1 MILKNSPFHPS
12 NKIKNVNISNQST
25 KVNDESRSFSFL
37 KWIKGAINPLQN
49 LPLISGIYSSINSD
63 NKDSDRDMIQN
74 SLGGFLYGGPF
85 GAIAGFGNWV
95 FNKVF
100 DRTPAELV
108 LNLTGISKIWK
119 KSKKTEEKIAE
130 IVHPE
135 INSKDIQKKI
145 NLVPVLELENI
156 QKGNLKKAE
165 EIIKIE
171 DNLIEF
177 NYPRWKPNDEVGKD
191 PKSLNLSNLNKIYLI
206 EKAHNKNT
214 INKIA

>member
-1 MILKNSPFHPS
+1 M
-12 NKIKNVNISNQST
+12 
-25 KVNDESRSFSFL
+25 
-37 KWIKGAINPLQN
+37 
-49 LPLISGIYSSINSD
+49 
-63 NKDSDRDMIQN
+63 
-74 SLGGFLYGGPF
+74 
-85 GAIAGFGNWV
+85 
-95 FNKVF
+95 
-100 DRTPAELV
+100 
-108 LNLTGISKIWK
+108 
-119 KSKKTEEKIAE
+119 
-130 IVHPE
+130 
-135 INSKDIQKKI
+135 
-145 NLVPVLELENI
+145 ENI